1 MLLKRLLGR
10 LLSVSKYPLAFVWR
24 AFVHPV
30 LAFFYRLGRMARK
43 RFANALAPVLAR
55 FKGKKAIHSF
65 IILLA
70 FLVTATNLQAQEGP
84 LRIEDVGNHSILSK
98 VSHNEMEDLVVE
110 EGLPEQFAAE
120 MSYLG
125 PQAIRASGKQTAS
138 SSSGNG
144 DAASEALVETSESSV
159 LPIVNAIRAQTDI
172 AADTAVKTRTRV
184 IEHIVQD
191 GESVGS
197 ISKKYGLQTATILS
211 VNDLSSRS
219 IIRPGQKLKI
229 MPTDGVLY
237 TVKRGDTLVGIASKY
252 KSDAEKI
259 MEFNDMRESAQL
271 SIGQDLILPGGK
283 MPAPVAP
290 AASRVT
296 SNLRQVFTPA
306 EDSGDTRLLW
316 PTSARRVTQ
325 YYNYRHRGAD
335 IAGPVGTPIYAADDG
350 TVSFSGW
357 NSGGYGYMIIVD
369 HGNGMY
375 TRYAHA
381 SRLLVSKG
389 DTVKRGDVIMLMGS
403 TGRSTGPHIHFEVMT
418 GSTSNRVNPFD
429 YIR

>member
-1 MLLKRLLGR
+1 MLLKRMFGR
-10 LLSVSKYPLAFVWR
+10 LLRVSKGPLAFIWR
-24 AFVHPV
+24 TFVHPV
-30 LAFFYRLGRMARK
+30 LTFIYKLGRSARK
-43 RFANALAPVLAR
+43 RFASVLAPVTAR

-65 IILLA
+65 IILLT

-110 EGLPEQFAAE
+110 EGLPEKFAEE
-120 MSYLG
+120 MSYLSS
-125 PQAIRASGKQTAS
+125 QAIRAQGKHAAS
-138 SSSGNG
+138 SNHG
-144 DAASEALVETSESSV
+144 DASSEALVETSDSSV

-172 AADTAVKTRTRV
+172 AVDAGVKTRTRA

-197 ISKKYGLQTATILS
+197 ISMKYGLQAVTILTA
-211 VNDLSSRS
+211 NDLSARS

-229 MPTDGVLY
+229 LPTDGILY
-237 TVKRGDTLVGIASKY
+237 TVKRGDTLVGIANKY

-259 MEFNDMRESAQL
+259 MEFKDMRESAQL
-271 SIGQDLILPGGK
+271 SIGQDLILPDGK
-283 MPAPVAP
+283 LPPAPAP
-290 AASRVT
+290 AASRIT

-325 YYNYRHRGAD
+325 YYNYGHRGAD

-369 HGNGMY
+369 HGNGIY

-389 DTVKRGDVIMLMGS
+389 DTVNRGDVIMLMGS